1 MADDAISE
9 TDDQIR
15 EDRPLP
21 ELESLPPSQPPES
34 VAEVS
39 PPSIAPVVE
48 IAVPSESVSM
58 PPAPTHVSP
67 EVLQS
72 ESGEPIPQIAGQ
84 PASSISTNS
93 PPPVEQQSQPP
104 ASPTSI
110 VNVLLVKARAI
121 IQTRKRKKL
130 ERIMEDVAKHGST
143 TNDQVE
149 KSLHISDT
157 SATRYLGILV
167 REGRLK
173 QIGTTGKAVR
183 YEAV

>member
-1 MADDAISE
+1 MADDAIME
-9 TDDQIR
+9 TDDQISEER
-15 EDRPLP
+15 LFPA
-21 ELESLPPSQPPES
+21 LESLPPPQPLES

-48 IAVPSESVSM
+48 IIVPSESVSV
-58 PPAPTHVSP
+58 PPAPDHVSSP
-67 EVLQS
+67 EALLNAPS
-72 ESGEPIPQIAGQ
+72 
-84 PASSISTNS
+84 
-93 PPPVEQQSQPP
+93 
-104 ASPTSI
+104 TSI
-110 VNVLLVKARAI
+110 VNALLIRARAI

-130 ERIMEDVAKHGST
+130 ERIMEDVAKHGSI

-149 KSLHISDT
+149 KSLHVSDT

-183 YEAV
+183 YEVV